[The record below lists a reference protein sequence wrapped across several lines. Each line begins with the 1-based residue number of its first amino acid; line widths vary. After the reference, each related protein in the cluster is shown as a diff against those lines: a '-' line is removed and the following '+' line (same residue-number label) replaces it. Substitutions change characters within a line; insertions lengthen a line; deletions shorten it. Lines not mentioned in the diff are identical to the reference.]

1 MYTIRVG
8 NGVDRDDFVR
18 KLNAKGIGASIHFF
32 PPVHH
37 MEPYRGEQ
45 YHQDDL
51 SITEQVIQEI
61 VTLPMYPQMTDDDL
75 EYMVVSLKEVLSE
88 LS

>member
-1 MYTIRVG
+1 
-8 NGVDRDDFVR
+8 
-18 KLNAKGIGASIHFF
+18 
-32 PPVHH
+32 